1 MSQSIKQSKA
11 KQFIDDEAIEV
22 PSSTI
27 SDSDSDEGPVILVP
41 PKQKRKIEKVKTRIP
56 KKAKL
61 ENGIKYD
68 ILEEPSKSG
77 PSKEELKNRCKSGN
91 FNLILILILFPVKL
105 YSIQQF

>member
-1 MSQSIKQSKA
+1 MSKQSKA

-27 SDSDSDEGPVILVP
+27 SDTDSDEGPVNLVP
-41 PKQKRKIEKVKTRIP
+41 PKQKRKMEKVKTSRIP

-91 FNLILILILFPVKL
+91 FNLLLILISFPVKL
-105 YSIQQF
+105 YSIQLF

>member
-1 MSQSIKQSKA
+1 M
-11 KQFIDDEAIEV
+11 
-22 PSSTI
+22 
-27 SDSDSDEGPVILVP
+27 LVP
-41 PKQKRKIEKVKTRIP
+41 PKQKRKIEKVKNSRIP

-91 FNLILILILFPVKL
+91 FDIMLTLILF
-105 YSIQQF
+105 SGQ